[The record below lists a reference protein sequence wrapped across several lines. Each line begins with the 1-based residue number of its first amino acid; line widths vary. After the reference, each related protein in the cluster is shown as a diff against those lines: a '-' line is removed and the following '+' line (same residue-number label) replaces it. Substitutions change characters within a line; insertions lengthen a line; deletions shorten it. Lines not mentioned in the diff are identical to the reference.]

1 MESKYDRRSELK
13 AFDESKAG
21 VKGLVDARVEK
32 IPRIFIHEQ
41 NKHYDVSDSSCDSK
55 FSIPVIDF
63 EGVDKDV
70 TLRDNIV
77 NKVRDACEKWGFF
90 QIVNH
95 GVEVTVLDEIIDR
108 IRGFHEQDLEVK
120 KEFYTRDLSRSFTYN
135 TNFDF
140 YQAQAANWRDTIYCS
155 MAPCPPNPAE
165 LLEVCRD
172 IMIDYSKKVMKL
184 GLTISELLSEA
195 LGLKPNHLKDMGGVE
210 GPYGWPSSPLS
221 KSMGRCYPQSGITG
235 SEPGRHDAGK

>member
-1 MESKYDRRSELK
+1 M
-13 AFDESKAG
+13 
-21 VKGLVDARVEK
+21 
-32 IPRIFIHEQ
+32 
-41 NKHYDVSDSSCDSK
+41 SDSSCDSK

-63 EGVDKDV
+63 EGIDKDV

-77 NKVRDACEKWGFF
+77 NKVRDSCESWGFF

-135 TNFDF
+135 NFDF

-155 MAPCPPNPAE
+155 MAPCPPNAVE
-165 LLEVCRD
+165 LLEYRYFFIFYFLFFCF
-172 IMIDYSKKVMKL
+172 
-184 GLTISELLSEA
+184 
-195 LGLKPNHLKDMGGVE
+195 
-210 GPYGWPSSPLS
+210 PLF
-221 KSMGRCYPQSGITG
+221 P
-235 SEPGRHDAGK
+235 